1 MRSGQAQRAGV
12 RRRQDEAVLPV
23 QGHAHGRERWRI
35 PLRHEPILTVHN
47 QKLAIVQKSAR
58 AKFDFPKRNSA
69 ARLDRINEEPGDLN
83 HTAILSHN
91 RALMQGYFLA
101 DLNSERR
108 AFSAA
113 G

>member
-1 MRSGQAQRAGV
+1 MKPSF
-12 RRRQDEAVLPV
+12 PF

-35 PLRHEPILTVHN
+35 PLRHEPILTVDN

-83 HTAILSHN
+83 HTAILSRN

-101 DLNSERR
+101 DLRLIANSTTT
-108 AFSAA
+108 FHPPNDSIFLSSF
-113 G
+113 